1 MAFVMSTNG
10 ERRMEKENKVLFA
23 LILAVFA
30 IVACAF
36 ITFDDEDVS
45 ATDGVWSSGSVT
57 SLSGGGTESNPYKI
71 GTANELAFLAEKI
84 NAGEAKYVGKHYV
97 LVSDI
102 NLAGKEWVPIGTKDK
117 PFMGVFDGKN
127 HKIVGLTVKYM
138 LLEGGKADKMY
149 KGLFGATSSDVTIGS
164 VLNGYEP
171 DMLKILDWSKNC
183 AVLKNIVFTDVGI
196 SVEGQTVGAL
206 VGKATNTYID
216 NIKVESGSLKT
227 MGNSGGVVGFLSGS
241 VVINVSTEDKYTVG
255 TVAKGGYSIG
265 GIVGAVRDNGNS
277 AIINSVNEAKVEVYI
292 TSASAAGIL
301 GNIADKPASTLVYGC
316 VNNGS
321 VSIKANSHTNGNYL
335 NNSAT
340 GIVGHSNGQLTTSI
354 INCTNH
360 GKISNDGSI
369 KAGSLAGISKYTA
382 GLISGCVNYGEIVG
396 DAEIRSGIISHNYMN
411 LVIRNCDNKGTVAT
425 GDAIVA
431 DIIAL
436 NQGGITVT
444 DMVVESHEEI
454 EKYIPVD
461 FKFSFTIDN
470 VTCSKGTTINFK
482 PTNIGANVTINI
494 IDSLN
499 GSEFKISEGN
509 GINVCVEGTDV
520 SVLFDGEIGGTTSV
534 HCDNIKVTLSKR
546 SELTRFYLY
555 GDGNEVKFSGYIK
568 EGIAIGSDTRRCSNN
583 TITFE
588 REFNTAKLGVYV
600 CGNNNAINNVG
611 TIGADTYYGVK
622 VIGDNNTFVNKEGGV
637 VKNFLLTRGA
647 DNTIRNF
654 GQIYTIDF
662 IGTGIIVNEHGAK
675 IEGEY
680 SSNKISVG
688 TSAGASYVSTKVTIY
703 NYGTVKGLD
712 ASGSFYILYTAGFDN
727 ITWYNYEGSKI
738 IQTNH
743 LFCFQQKGY
752 PTIGETMRGSCNMNF
767 YFVDGTIKK
776 GDSNVKIDNYSFS
789 VNTQGT
795 KADYGSIGNTDSNKV
810 GLIELNYGEGVDVAT
825 ENKFVPVFVDK
836 QFTLP
841 TPSLG
846 ENNLSAWMNDGK
858 IYKTTSIKKLSDLP
872 TSELTAVWTEKP
884 IKVTTACF
892 PSDGGSVT
900 KTHSYNLTERVVLE
914 AIAEDGYRFLRWSDG
929 TTDATKTF
937 LATTD
942 VTYTAEFVKLVT
954 VTFDNN
960 GTKTMEVIDKGS
972 KIAKPVDPSRLGF
985 VFSGWYDGTSMWDF
999 DTAITKDITLSA
1011 NWVEDSSMVVITHKD
1026 GKVDFNIP
1034 TSTAAT
1040 NIVIELPNNV
1050 AVTLG
1055 KDVIASASDSNITAF
1070 VTKLTSDMFEI
1081 TVNKDG
1087 TTMNAIMSIT
1097 LPYTSGK
1104 GTPSV
1109 YYYPGSGDK
1118 VLMGGTIDAATSTIT
1133 FKTNHNSV
1141 YGIVYAASPDIPVPP
1156 ITPGDDNNTIV
1167 NVTKEGTNQNV
1178 TFMAAIATMV
1188 ASLLLLAVVIKR
1200 K

>member
-1 MAFVMSTNG
+1 
-10 ERRMEKENKVLFA
+10 MEKENKVLFA
-23 LILAVFA
+23 LMLAVFA

-36 ITFDDEDVS
+36 IMFDDGDVS
-45 ATDGVWSSGSVT
+45 AADDTWSNEGVT
-57 SLSGGGTESNPYKI
+57 SLSGEGTETNPYKI

-84 NAGEAKYVGKHYV
+84 NAGEAKYVGKHYE

-117 PFMGVFDGKN
+117 PFAGVFDGKN
-127 HKIVGLTVKYM
+127 HKIVGLTIKYV
-138 LLEGGKADKMY
+138 LPEGGEPDKVY
-149 KGLFGATSSDVTIGS
+149 KGLFGATSSDSTIDN

-171 DMLKILDWSKNC
+171 DMQKIIDWSKKC

-216 NIKVESGSLKT
+216 NVKVESGSLKT

-241 VVINVSTEDKYTVG
+241 VVINVSTEGGYTVG

-301 GNIADKPASTLVYGC
+301 GNIADTPASTLIYGC

-436 NQGGITVT
+436 NQGGITIT
-444 DMVVESHEEI
+444 DMVVESHKEI

-461 FKFSFTIDN
+461 FKFSFTIDK
-470 VTCSKGTTINFK
+470 VTCPKETTINFK
-482 PTNIGANVTINI
+482 PTNIGDNVTINI

-499 GSEFKISEGN
+499 GSTFKISKGN
-509 GINVCVEGTDV
+509 GISVYVDNTDV
-520 SVLFDGEIGGTTSV
+520 SVSFDGEIEGTTSV
-534 HCDNIKVTLSKR
+534 HCDNIKVTLSKG

-555 GDGNEVKFSGYIK
+555 GDGNEIAFSGK
-568 EGIAIGSDTRRCSNN
+568 VTESIAIGSDTRRCSNN
-583 TITFE
+583 TIIFKG
-588 REFNTAKLGVYV
+588 EFKTANLGVYV
-600 CGNNNAINNVG
+600 YGNNNAINNAG
-611 TIGADTYYGVK
+611 TIDANEYYGVK
-622 VIGDNNTFVNKEGGV
+622 VIGDNNTLVNETDGV
-637 VKNFLLTRGA
+637 VKNFLLTRGTG
-647 DNTIRNF
+647 NTIRNF

-680 SSNKISVG
+680 SSNGGHKISVG

-712 ASGSFYILYTAGFDN
+712 APGSSYILYTAGFDN
-727 ITWYNYEGSKI
+727 ITWYNHKGSEI
-738 IQTNH
+738 IETNN

-776 GDSNVKIDNYSFS
+776 DGSNVTIKDSSFS
-789 VNTQGT
+789 VDTQGT

-858 IYKTTSIKKLSDLP
+858 IYKITSIKKLSELP
-872 TSELTAVWTEKP
+872 TPELTAVWTEKP

-960 GTKTMEVIDKGS
+960 GTKTMEVIDEGS
-972 KIAKPVDPSRLGF
+972 KIAKPVDSSRLGF

-1055 KDVIASASDSNITAF
+1055 KDVIASASDSNITAS

-1109 YYYPGSGDK
+1109 YYYPESGDK

-1141 YGIVYAASPDIPVPP
+1141 YGIVYATSPDIPVPP